1 MQSKYKS
8 TLCNLKGTLAE
19 PLPGNPSKYHKF
31 CATCGYQLVNE
42 ARKLKNHCN
51 HYHDGENKGFLLH
64 GEIPPKP
71 IYLNF
76 DRYLEG
82 SDVDLILGTQVKL
95 NMGGRPK
102 DNDKIA
108 KVDKL
113 IESIENKL
121 KTDNDEK
128 NQKERELNTNI

>member
-1 MQSKYKS
+1 M
-8 TLCNLKGTLAE
+8 
-19 PLPGNPSKYHKF
+19 
-31 CATCGYQLVNE
+31 
-42 ARKLKNHCN
+42 
-51 HYHDGENKGFLLH
+51 H
-64 GEIPPKP
+64 GEIPPEP

-95 NMGGRPK
+95 NKGGRPK
-102 DNDKIA
+102 DNDKI
-108 KVDKL
+108 DKL

-128 NQKERELNTNI
+128 NQKERESNTNI

>member
-1 MQSKYKS
+1 M
-8 TLCNLKGTLAE
+8 
-19 PLPGNPSKYHKF
+19 
-31 CATCGYQLVNE
+31 VNE
-42 ARKLKNHCN
+42 ARKLKKHCN
-51 HYHDGENKGFLLH
+51 HYHDGENKGFLVH
-64 GEIPPKP
+64 GEIPPQP

-95 NMGGRPK
+95 NKGGRPN
-102 DNDKIA
+102 DNDKI
-108 KVDKL
+108 DKL

-128 NQKERELNTNI
+128 NQKERESNTNI

>member
-1 MQSKYKS
+1 M
-8 TLCNLKGTLAE
+8 
-19 PLPGNPSKYHKF
+19 
-31 CATCGYQLVNE
+31 VNE
-42 ARKLKNHCN
+42 ARKLKKHCN
-51 HYHDGENKGFLLH
+51 HYHDGENKGFLVH
-64 GEIPPKP
+64 GEIPPEP

-95 NMGGRPK
+95 NKGGRPN
-102 DNDKIA
+102 DNDKI
-108 KVDKL
+108 DKL

>member
-1 MQSKYKS
+1 M
-8 TLCNLKGTLAE
+8 
-19 PLPGNPSKYHKF
+19 
-31 CATCGYQLVNE
+31 
-42 ARKLKNHCN
+42 
-51 HYHDGENKGFLLH
+51 
-64 GEIPPKP
+64 
-71 IYLNF
+71 
-76 DRYLEG
+76 
-82 SDVDLILGTQVKL
+82 DLILGTQVKL
-95 NMGGRPK
+95 NKGGRLK

>member
-1 MQSKYKS
+1 M
-8 TLCNLKGTLAE
+8 
-19 PLPGNPSKYHKF
+19 
-31 CATCGYQLVNE
+31 VNE
-42 ARKLKNHCN
+42 ARKLKKHCN
-51 HYHDGENKGFLLH
+51 YYHDGENKGFLLH
-64 GEIPPKP
+64 GETPPKP

-95 NMGGRPK
+95 NKGGRPN
-102 DNDKIA
+102 DNDKI
-108 KVDKL
+108 DKL

-128 NQKERELNTNI
+128 NQKERESNTNI